1 MKKNERISSINSV
14 LQDYFA
20 KHPQSGGMILAKEF
34 MPLFIKN
41 GIFNKDYKEGL
52 PIRKILRALDDENSL
67 DKIPYVHAERKPKIT
82 NWYFRPLF
90 LSFVIFMGTLSS
102 CSFKSNTD
110 FPEVTHVAFQ
120 KEKHGKWGMV
130 GVDGNILFE
139 NKFDKRPSY
148 AVNGVFRV
156 WDYDIFTI
164 PQLQLLN

>member
-14 LQDYFA
+14 LRDYFA
-20 KHPQSGGMILAKEF
+20 KHPQSGMILAKEF

-41 GIFNKDYKEGL
+41 GIFNKDNREGL
-52 PIRKILRALDDENSL
+52 PIRKVLRDLDTENSL
-67 DKIPYVHAERKPKIT
+67 DKIPYVHTERKPKTI
-82 NWYFRPLF
+82 NWYFRPLL
-90 LSFVIFMGTLSS
+90 LSLVIFMGMLSS

-130 GVDGNILFE
+130 GVNGNILFE
-139 NKFDKRPSY
+139 MECLE
-148 AVNGVFRV
+148 FRIMIQIN
-156 WDYDIFTI
+156 IFTI